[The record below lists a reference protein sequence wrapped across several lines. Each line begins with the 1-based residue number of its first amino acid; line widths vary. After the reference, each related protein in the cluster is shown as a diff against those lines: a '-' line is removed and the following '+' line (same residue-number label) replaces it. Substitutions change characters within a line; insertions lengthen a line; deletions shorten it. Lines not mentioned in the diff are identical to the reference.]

1 MKKSLVIAA
10 LVGALA
16 ISVLLPAVAQQRS
29 GWLQKRRGNLFVQ
42 HIVNDLNLTTDQRAQ
57 IKTILQRERP
67 AIVAILQK
75 SEKANAQLRA
85 QGSFNETYVRSI
97 AQQEAG
103 NMAEGIVER
112 EKIRAEVLGV
122 LTPEQ
127 QRKFDQLAGEFRS
140 AVQDRI
146 TNLGDQL

>member
-1 MKKSLVIAA
+1 MKKSLLMAA
-10 LVGALA
+10 LVGALG
-16 ISVLLPAVAQQRS
+16 ISVLVPAVAQQR
-29 GWLQKRRGNLFVQ
+29 GRWLQRRGGSLFVQ

-67 AIVAILQK
+67 AILAILQK
-75 SEKANAQLRA
+75 SGKANAQLRA
-85 QGSFNETYVRSI
+85 QGSFDETYVRSI
-97 AQQEAG
+97 AQQEAE

-112 EKIRAEVLGV
+112 EKIRAEVLDV

-127 QRKFDQLAGEFRS
+127 QRKFNQLAGEFRS

-146 TNLGDQL
+146 ADLGDQL